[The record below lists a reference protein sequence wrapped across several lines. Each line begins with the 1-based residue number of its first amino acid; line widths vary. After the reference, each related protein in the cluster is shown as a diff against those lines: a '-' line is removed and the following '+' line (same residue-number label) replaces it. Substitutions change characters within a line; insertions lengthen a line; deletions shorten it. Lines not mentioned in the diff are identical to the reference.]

1 VADATGAAITNT
13 QAQTAVNAVRA
24 FWEAVK
30 SYLPDEIVLTVQ
42 PTVDIYRETDGELI
56 ASTLAATPPSSVTGT
71 STSAYSMAA
80 GIKVNLV
87 TGVIRNGRRV
97 RGAIFIVPAGSNAM
111 TSTGSVASGTRT
123 AVNAAGSTLISTLAG
138 GGMNMIV
145 FNRPG
150 ADPVTK
156 PGDRQIVAN
165 LETNEKTAILRGRRD

>member
-1 VADATGAAITNT
+1 
-13 QAQTAVNAVRA
+13 
-24 FWEAVK
+24 
-30 SYLPDEIVLTVQ
+30 
-42 PTVDIYRETDGELI
+42 
-56 ASTLAATPPSSVTGT
+56 
-71 STSAYSMAA
+71 
-80 GIKVNLV
+80 
-87 TGVIRNGRRV
+87 
-97 RGAIFIVPAGSNAM
+97 M